1 MDEARDFLAEI
12 AENDGDFLYHHGI
25 LGQKWGRRRFQY
37 NDGSLTPEGERRY
50 LINDGR
56 VKYDTDGETERDRKE
71 KTGHKQDTP
80 KPSRAKMESRKGD
93 NSSEA
98 KAANNKNETS
108 EHKTDSS
115 GETKAANSKN
125 ETSEHKTD
133 SDRPRKKITHKPT
146 KEDIDTAKKA
156 VAVGLGVAAAGLTTY
171 AAYKAITQKKNMS
184 AVYDVSSALASAA
197 KDDPRKSVALKKETL
212 KDKASSLKW
221 IMTTD
226 NALSN
231 EQRRALN
238 DRIQK
243 RAKISTGLKEVEVAD
258 WYGWGGEKQYETQA
272 SYKKNLLAPIQNAAD
287 RIKTRGEVAKKYL
300 SGEYVQGTRERAEST
315 GTETANVNVLMD
327 SLVFDNFGVTSD
339 RVDWMQAMR
348 ETEMKDLD
356 FGTRAAAKL
365 MSYKR

>member
-1 MDEARDFLAEI
+1 MDESRDFLSEI
-12 AENDGDFLYHHGI
+12 VENDGDFLYHHGI

-71 KTGHKQDTP
+71 KAGSKQDTP
-80 KPSRAKMESRKGD
+80 NPSKAKVELRKGD
-93 NSSEA
+93 NSS
-98 KAANNKNETS
+98 
-108 EHKTDSS
+108 D
-115 GETKAANSKN
+115 GTKDANSKN
-125 ETSEHKTD
+125 ETPEHKAD
-133 SDRPRKKITHKPT
+133 SDRPRKKIVHKPT
-146 KEDIDTAKKA
+146 KEDMDAAKKA

-171 AAYKAITQKKNMS
+171 AAYKAITQKKNMG

-197 KDDPRKSVALKKETL
+197 KDDPRRSVALKKETL
-212 KDKASSLKW
+212 KDKAANLKW

-231 EQRRALN
+231 EERRALN

-243 RAKISTGLKEVEVAD
+243 RAKISTGLQEVEVAE
-258 WYGWGGEKQYETQA
+258 WYGWGGEKQYEMQA
-272 SYKKNLLAPIQNAAD
+272 TYKKNLLAPIQNVAD
-287 RIKTRGEVAKKYL
+287 RVKTRGEVAKKYL
-300 SGEYVQGTRERAEST
+300 GGEYVQGTRERAEST
-315 GTETANVNVLMD
+315 GTVTANVNALMD

-356 FGTRAAAKL
+356 FGTRTAAKI
-365 MSYKR
+365 MTYKR